1 MKKALAMLLAITLTA
16 ALAGCGKKDES
27 SSKTDTAAQTATVT
41 EAGQQKDSDAGQQ
54 STAAGTT
61 APAATEAP
69 QSSETPDE
77 SSAADTILGPLEPG
91 KLFIFPLEEGEEQV
105 LRNVRLAGN
114 QVGSAEFNAVD
125 PSERVRCI
133 FNLNEW
139 VEIYPDTDAESGLQ
153 CWVFRHKDDPAFYRD
168 NPISDETEG
177 YVQSLDLNKDPDD
190 EKASWGSFY
199 VFKEENEPGLYD
211 LVFTCNGK
219 PVGALLTKFYN
230 EIELDDKSDEELEEL
245 MKGILS

>member
-1 MKKALAMLLAITLTA
+1 MKKALAMLLAVTLTA

-27 SSKTDTAAQTATVT
+27 SSKTDTAAQTTTV
-41 EAGQQKDSDAGQQ
+41 AAADPADASQ
-54 STAAGTT
+54 SA
-61 APAATEAP
+61 
-69 QSSETPDE
+69 ETPDE
-77 SSAADTILGPLEPG
+77 SSAAETILGPLEPG
-91 KLFIFPLEEGEEQV
+91 KLFIFPLEEGEQQV

-114 QVGSAEFNAVD
+114 QVGTAEFNAKD

-133 FNLNEW
+133 FDLDEW
-139 VEIYPDTDAESGLQ
+139 VEIYPDTDAESGLK

-168 NPISDETEG
+168 NPLSDETEG
-177 YVQSLDLNKDPDD
+177 YVQSLDLNKNPDD
-190 EKASWGSFY
+190 ENGYWGSFY
-199 VFKEENEPGLYD
+199 IFHEENEQGLYD

-230 EIELDDKSDEELEEL
+230 EMELNDKSDEELEEI